1 MLFTTHLGAD
11 RAELFPSTVPVP
23 APTTTT
29 TKPSLFAPTTSVA
42 PKPPTSTFMPVTIV
56 PQFGRTATGFVAT
69 NVATQGVFRALQA
82 LIELV
87 ARRKGWN
94 VNSTWWQATP
104 QTGTI
109 DARTAAN
116 YLIIV
121 NSGAPFGPLLDTRV
135 DPLLVAT
142 QATLLANTM
151 ARWLGIPVPLPAVV
165 APQEGR
171 PATGTEP
178 RITLPTPPP
187 PGTRPTAA
195 PPQATAAW
203 PAGTITANIDGRWH
217 LAVPLPPVSEAP
229 RMRMTGQAYVLAPA
243 YREIPSSGVRP
254 TSDFI
259 RELPTA
265 RYLELIQG
273 YAVCADGS
281 TQPTLALCP
290 VAPPLPAGTPP
301 EPTALAVLPPA
312 TSVPD
317 ASPPDATLP
326 PAVIRAR
333 YRAGCVAR
341 FNRTRKIYSIYC
353 PVSTALGYS
362 YVEHLAEQL
371 LPVAAEPAP
380 AGTVK
385 EGEEATPPTCD
396 TEGGGTVTCPQTSNN
411 ERDKG
416 FFRLHNPWMWLS
428 LVGVAG
434 VVGGTGYVVYRRRR
448 QG

>member
-11 RAELFPSTVPVP
+11 RAELFPSTVPVPAP

-42 PKPPTSTFMPVTIV
+42 PKPPTSPFVPVTIV
-56 PQFGRTATGFVAT
+56 PQFGRTATGFVAA
-69 NVATQGVFRALQA
+69 NVATQGVFRAVQA

-217 LAVPLPPVSEAP
+217 LAVPLPPGPQAP
-229 RMRMTGQAYVLAPA
+229 RMAGQAYILAPA
-243 YREIPSSGVRP
+243 YREIRSSEVRP

-259 RELPTA
+259 QELPTA
-265 RYLELIQG
+265 RYLGLIQG

-301 EPTALAVLPPA
+301 EPTALAVPP
-312 TSVPD
+312 
-317 ASPPDATLP
+317 
-326 PAVIRAR
+326 RR
-333 YRAGCVAR
+333 C
-341 FNRTRKIYSIYC
+341 RT
-353 PVSTALGYS
+353 P
-362 YVEHLAEQL
+362 
-371 LPVAAEPAP
+371 
-380 AGTVK
+380 
-385 EGEEATPPTCD
+385 
-396 TEGGGTVTCPQTSNN
+396 
-411 ERDKG
+411 
-416 FFRLHNPWMWLS
+416 
-428 LVGVAG
+428 
-434 VVGGTGYVVYRRRR
+434 RRRTPR
-448 QG
+448 CRRP